1 MRPAPSAEGAPDLP
15 FESLLD
21 TDTQAAPPPPQ
32 APQASQPPQS
42 RPATPD
48 GAPQK
53 ATGSSAA
60 ETDGKA
66 SGKSDGET
74 ADKTT
79 GKVTDKSTVKTA
91 NPAQPL
97 PAEPPVDPIGDE
109 ATQTTGN
116 ITIVRTP
123 DANKAVQAPVQAAV
137 QPVVQTVDDAKT
149 SDAANAIAS
158 AATPL
163 APKPGDANAKVD
175 AKMDET
181 TKAADTAK
189 QADDTTADDK
199 AAADAKATGGAK
211 TAASPVPVIVAT
223 DPTAP
228 PVQTTPEH
236 ATVIVPVTTEV
247 SQIAPLAK
255 QAAAAAPKPTAAP
268 KTTAGEFAA
277 LQDGA
282 DKAAAARTH
291 DETPAAG
298 PHIATDKPAPVATD
312 AEAAL
317 PKTTGDAVQQ
327 FSLPTPTPDLIQAV
341 TPATAPA
348 APAPIAAP
356 AAPVPIAGVAI
367 EIATQAQAG
376 KNHFE
381 IRLDPPE
388 LGRIEVRL
396 DVDRDGH
403 VTSRLIADR
412 SDTLNLLRN
421 DAAGLQRALQ
431 DAGLKTTDNGLQFS
445 LRDQSMNQQ
454 QNAAPSTPNT
464 AQIVVQDST
473 LPAGEAAQRNYSR
486 LAGLRGGIDI
496 RV

>member
-1 MRPAPSAEGAPDLP
+1 VPQVASEATSPASKPAPPTLRRPAPSAEGAPDLP

-32 APQASQPPQS
+32 APQASQAAQPQQS
-42 RPATPD
+42 PPATPD
-48 GAPQK
+48 RTPQK

-60 ETDGKA
+60 KTSGKA
-66 SGKSDGET
+66 SGMSDG
-74 ADKTT
+74 KTT
-79 GKVTDKSTVKTA
+79 EID
-91 NPAQPL
+91 N
-97 PAEPPVDPIGDE
+97 
-109 ATQTTGN
+109 
-116 ITIVRTP
+116 
-123 DANKAVQAPVQAAV
+123 
-137 QPVVQTVDDAKT
+137 AKT

-163 APKPGDANAKVD
+163 TSKNPGDAKAKAD
-175 AKMDET
+175 AKIDEAAKT
-181 TKAADTAK
+181 ADTAK
-189 QADDTTADDK
+189 QADDK
-199 AAADAKATGGAK
+199 AAADLKATGDAK
-211 TAASPVPVIVAT
+211 TAASPAPVIIAT
-223 DPTAP
+223 DPAVP
-228 PVQTTPEH
+228 PVQTAATAAAMPH
-236 ATVIVPVTTEV
+236 ATVIAPVNTEV

-255 QAAAAAPKPTAAP
+255 QTAAGAPKPTAAP
-268 KTTAGEFAA
+268 KTKAGEFAA

-291 DETPAAG
+291 DEPPAAE
-298 PHIATDKPAPVATD
+298 PHIATDKSAPVTTD
-312 AEAAL
+312 AQAAL
-317 PKTTGDAVQQ
+317 PKTTGDAVLQS
-327 FSLPTPTPDLIQAV
+327 SLPTSTSDLNQAV
-341 TPATAPA
+341 TPPTAPTAPA
-348 APAPIAAP
+348 APAPIAAQ

-412 SDTLNLLRN
+412 SETFNLLRN
-421 DAAGLQRALQ
+421 DATGLQRALQ

-454 QNAAPSTPNT
+454 QNAAPSAPNN

-496 RV
+496 RI